1 MDKNYPSIWETEAG
15 KFKVHDYSGLY
26 MLQISLKQDFRDIHI
41 NVYIGSMQLVFHFTG
56 AHS

>member
-26 MLQISLKQDFRDIHI
+26 MLQISLKQDFRDIHKTTASPK
-41 NVYIGSMQLVFHFTG
+41 NKQEPQN
-56 AHS
+56 